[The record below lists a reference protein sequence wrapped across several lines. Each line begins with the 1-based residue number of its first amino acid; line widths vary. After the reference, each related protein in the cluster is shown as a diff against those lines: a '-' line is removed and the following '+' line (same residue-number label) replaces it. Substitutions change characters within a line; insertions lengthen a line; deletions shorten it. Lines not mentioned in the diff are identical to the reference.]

1 MTSAKEIENEL
12 KSQDI
17 DVAGVVVYHGRDKFH
32 AVGFESEQLPHVDGY
47 APIDD
52 PELET

>member
-12 KSQDI
+12 ESQDI

-32 AVGFESEQLPHVDGY
+32 AVGFEAEQLPDVDGY
-47 APIDD
+47 SAIDD
-52 PELET
+52 PELDE